1 MEAMMKAWSNFAR
14 GIALGA
20 LCLFP
25 IGAQAETEVV
35 YSDAGRDVFEVTI
48 PDFWTLRVGGAR
60 EITPSSDEAL
70 RPIARVFGLSP
81 ETENGVWIGLISPP
95 QLRSLEDAA
104 DYAQSLS
111 GQLAETTEVTSRES
125 RRIAGYPAFVLEG
138 TGRRSGRDVNFTAAV
153 IELPGQRVVVG
164 LTVLERGYDPSAL
177 KDVNAILHSIKAQ

>member
-1 MEAMMKAWSNFAR
+1 MKAWSNFAR
-14 GIALGA
+14 GMALGA

-35 YSDAGRDVFEVTI
+35 YSDAGSDVFEVTI

-81 ETENGVWIGLISPP
+81 ETANGVWIGLISPP
-95 QLRSLEDAA
+95 QLRALEDAA

-138 TGRRSGRDVNFTAAV
+138 TGRRSGRGVNFIAAV